1 MLFETIL
8 DRSTYQLLEE
18 YCNLPF
24 LNNFSLAGGT
34 ALALRLRHRLS
45 YDLDLFSI
53 QKFKVDELDKELESY
68 FGLDYIK
75 RGNLSNALFTT
86 IKNIKTDF
94 VFDYG
99 KRSEAIHVAGN
110 IRLYPFGEN
119 IAMKLNA
126 ICGRGRK
133 RDFYD
138 LYYILNSFTI
148 NEIMNF
154 FINKFGEE
162 KLMTLYKS
170 ITYFEDAEN
179 DEEPVLLNKKVSWDT
194 IKKTIIKKMKTIR

>member
-18 YCNLPF
+18 YCKLPF

-34 ALALRLRHRLS
+34 ALALRLGHRLS

-53 QKFKVDELDKELESY
+53 QKFQVDELDKELESY

-86 IKNIKTDF
+86 IKNVKTDF

-99 KRSEAIHVAGN
+99 KRSEAIQVTSN
-110 IRLYPFGEN
+110 IRLYPFEEN

-138 LYYILNSFTI
+138 LYFILDSFTI
-148 NEIMNF
+148 NEITNF
-154 FINKFGEE
+154 FIDKFGEE

-170 ITYFEDAEN
+170 LTYFEDAEN

>member
-1 MLFETIL
+1 MLFEAIL

-18 YCNLPF
+18 YCKLPF

-34 ALALRLRHRLS
+34 ALALRLGHRLS

-53 QKFKVDELDKELESY
+53 QKFQVDDLDRALESY
-68 FGLDYIK
+68 FGLEYIK

-86 IKNIKTDF
+86 IKNVKTDF

-99 KRSEAIHVAGN
+99 KRSEAIQAAGN
-110 IRLYPFGEN
+110 IRLYPFEEN

-126 ICGRGRK
+126 ICGRDRK

-138 LYYILNSFTI
+138 LYFILNAFTI
-148 NEIMNF
+148 TEITSF
-154 FINKFGEE
+154 FTRKFSEE
-162 KLMTLYKS
+162 KLMVLYKS

-179 DEEPVLLNKKVSWDT
+179 DEEPVLLKEKAPG
-194 IKKTIIKKMKTIR
+194 IP